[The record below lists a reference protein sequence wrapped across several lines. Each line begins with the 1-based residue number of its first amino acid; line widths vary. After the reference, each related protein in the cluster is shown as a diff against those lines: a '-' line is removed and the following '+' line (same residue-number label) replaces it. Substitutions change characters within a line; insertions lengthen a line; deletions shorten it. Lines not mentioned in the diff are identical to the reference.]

1 MLSQLKKSYHTLV
14 DIVITNKL
22 KDYMMDEAEADVDM
36 DNELSHK
43 IIFTCN
49 PSILL
54 EEYSKLLTWQGQ
66 IELNSMISDL
76 LPKLSNETDLLFKS
90 YGIDLR
96 LGSIQYPRDMK
107 DEAKFFNLSNLI
119 DDINNELPNQTTFF
133 DMLRYQRNT
142 EIVDSY
148 GNLGF
153 ISYLTNLLREVYYK
167 DLEFASGVDLNF
179 YILFNKLYQLEADVR
194 SIELSIIKYHSYIT
208 GNYEGNVNIMDLTS
222 NDVNMSLSFT
232 FSEDLSGYKTS
243 KYDIIIPIIGNN
255 AYTNKCK
262 RRVIHLTSHP
272 KRYK

>member
-1 MLSQLKKSYHTLV
+1 M
-14 DIVITNKL
+14 NKL
-22 KDYMMDEAEADVDM
+22 KDYMVNEAEADVDM

-54 EEYSKLLTWQGQ
+54 KEYSKLLTWQGQ
-66 IELNSMISDL
+66 VELNSMISDL

-133 DMLRYQRNT
+133 DMLRYQHNV
-142 EIVDSY
+142 EIVDLY

-153 ISYLTNLLREVYYK
+153 ISYLTNLIKEVYYK

-194 SIELSIIKYHSYIT
+194 SIELSIIKYHLYII

-222 NDVNMSLSFT
+222 NDIDMSLPFT

-243 KYDIIIPIIGNN
+243 KYDIIIPNISNN
-255 AYTNKCK
+255 EYTNKCK